1 MTTMDSYERASAD
14 ELLMHSTFFEKTC
27 KSSELAEFV
36 KQGKMAKDLAQ
47 EGQSAFKVD
56 WRTKHNCKYF
66 HHVSYIM

>member
-36 KQGKMAKDLAQ
+36 KQSKMAKDLAQ

-56 WRTKHNCKYF
+56 
-66 HHVSYIM
+66 